1 MNALNDS
8 DQSQRGADKMDFRT
22 LQYFV
27 TVAEELNFTRAAEKL
42 QMSQPPL
49 SNSIRQLEEDLGT
62 QLFIRGKRRLT
73 LTEAGELL
81 LRRSRQILR
90 LSDKTRLDL
99 QSLGSTLTGQI
110 SIGMVE
116 GHAPYYTGQW
126 ITDFSRE
133 HTQVH
138 YELRNGSGDEILS
151 QLERGLID
159 IAVIARP
166 YDHERYE
173 GITIG
178 REPWTAIMPK
188 DHRLAKMPGDT
199 IPLRELAGVPLFVPS
214 RASRQ
219 QSILR
224 WFADADTEPTIIGSL
239 SNYLDAVALA
249 EAGGAVT
256 IFPATSVGNS
266 TMPNGHIVSKV
277 ITDPPKYAEYV
288 LVWKKD
294 EPPRGA
300 ALAFTNYV
308 EAEIAR
314 QDGSAT
320 GLRDS
325 RIETDAGML

>member
-110 SIGMVE
+110 GIGMVE

-239 SNYLDAVALA
+239 SNYLDAI
-249 EAGGAVT
+249 G
-256 IFPATSVGNS
+256 
-266 TMPNGHIVSKV
+266 
-277 ITDPPKYAEYV
+277 
-288 LVWKKD
+288 
-294 EPPRGA
+294 PRGGRRRRDH
-300 ALAFTNYV
+300 
-308 EAEIAR
+308 IPSDQRR
-314 QDGSAT
+314 QQHDAKRPYCLQGHHRSAKIR
-320 GLRDS
+320 GVCPCL
-325 RIETDAGML
+325 EEG

>member
-1 MNALNDS
+1 
-8 DQSQRGADKMDFRT
+8 
-22 LQYFV
+22 
-27 TVAEELNFTRAAEKL
+27 
-42 QMSQPPL
+42 
-49 SNSIRQLEEDLGT
+49 
-62 QLFIRGKRRLT
+62 
-73 LTEAGELL
+73 
-81 LRRSRQILR
+81 
-90 LSDKTRLDL
+90 
-99 QSLGSTLTGQI
+99 
-110 SIGMVE
+110 MVE